1 MVISD
6 KLIRELKQIIKEEYG
21 EELDDDGAKT
31 IGEQLL
37 RSYEALIKLEQ
48 SNKSD

>member
-1 MVISD
+1 MVISN
-6 KLIRELKQIIKEEYG
+6 KLFLELKKIIKEEYG
-21 EELDDDGAKT
+21 EELDDKKAET

-48 SNKSD
+48 SNKTD